1 MMIIAA
7 TMYSGRRVGIT
18 GSGYA
23 GATRGVSICQGRAS
37 EVNYP
42 SDISTRYI
50 LLDISIENR
59 EWGQVRSRADSLE
72 FALLGLLSE
81 SPLHGYELRKRLMA
95 IFGPF
100 RALSFSV
107 LYPQLKRMVIAET
120 IEAKE
125 IGVTSKRTRIV
136 YTITKKGQKRFAEL
150 NGSVTAEAWEDEGF
164 GVRFAFFSPTTTMNR
179 VRILEGRLSRLHDK
193 AKTMRAELESHPAG
207 IDKYLEEWRRFSLES
222 LDREITWLEGM
233 IKNEGKK

>member
-1 MMIIAA
+1 M
-7 TMYSGRRVGIT
+7 
-18 GSGYA
+18 
-23 GATRGVSICQGRAS
+23 
-37 EVNYP
+37 
-42 SDISTRYI
+42 
-50 LLDISIENR
+50 
-59 EWGQVRSRADSLE
+59 RSRADSLE

-136 YTITKKGQKRFAEL
+136 YTITKKGLQRFAEL
-150 NGSVTAEAWEDEGF
+150 NGAVTADSWEDEGF
-164 GVRFAFFSPTTTMNR
+164 GVRFAFFTPTTTMNR
-179 VRILEGRLSRLHDK
+179 VRILEGRLLRLQEKSEVLQRDLK
-193 AKTMRAELESHPAG
+193 NQSAG
-207 IDKYLEEWRRFSLES
+207 INNYLEEWRRFSLES
-222 LDREITWLEGM
+222 LEREIAWLERM
-233 IKNEGKK
+233 IKIEGKKK

>member
-1 MMIIAA
+1 
-7 TMYSGRRVGIT
+7 V
-18 GSGYA
+18 
-23 GATRGVSICQGRAS
+23 
-37 EVNYP
+37 
-42 SDISTRYI
+42 
-50 LLDISIENR
+50 
-59 EWGQVRSRADSLE
+59 
-72 FALLGLLSE
+72 
-81 SPLHGYELRKRLMA
+81 A

-179 VRILEGRLSRLHDK
+179 VRILEGRLSRLQDK
-193 AKTMRAELESHPAG
+193 AKSMRTELESHPAG

-222 LDREITWLEGM
+222 LEREITWLEGM